1 MSGFYTHFM
10 SDRAGKTPKSTF
22 YPRTR
27 VYTVCTF
34 TCRILIQVL
43 SENRYPWPDELNG
56 QRSFLKDYFVL
67 TALSVGS
74 RFVAGR
80 WQLLVLL
87 LPLSLSLSHSIF
99 LSLPSCLDTVVS
111 SRLENKVLI
120 VPTIKLDHA
129 TALFFKITNRSS
141 TPPLQQQKG
150 VSFLQERGL
159 LSFFIVQST
168 L

>member
-10 SDRAGKTPKSTF
+10 SDRAGKTPNRLFIPEREFILYIPSHVGSLSRF
-22 YPRTR
+22 CPRIVT
-27 VYTVCTF
+27 
-34 TCRILIQVL
+34 
-43 SENRYPWPDELNG
+43 PG
-56 QRSFLKDYFVL
+56 QMNWTGKKSFLKDYFVL

-74 RFVAGR
+74 RFVAGG
-80 WQLLVLL
+80 WQLLVL

-141 TPPLQQQKG
+141 PPPPPTPAAEK
-150 VSFLQERGL
+150 VSFPSRKGFCFHSL
-159 LSFFIVQST
+159 
-168 L
+168 